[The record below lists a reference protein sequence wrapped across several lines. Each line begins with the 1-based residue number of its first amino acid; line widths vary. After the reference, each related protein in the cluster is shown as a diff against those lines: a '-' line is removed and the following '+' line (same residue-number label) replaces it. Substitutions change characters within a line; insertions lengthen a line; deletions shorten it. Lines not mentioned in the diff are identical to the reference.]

1 MDTDAGGTTMHRP
14 AIRLDRRSLA
24 ALVAAIAVSTGG
36 SAQAASPPI
45 YTPSSGLALGGHD
58 PVAYF
63 TDGRQT
69 AGSTQ
74 FETTWQG
81 ARWRFA
87 SQENLEKFRGEP
99 ERYAP
104 QYGGYCAW
112 AIGARNSLAP
122 GDARYWRIVDGKL
135 YVNYDASV
143 QRQWVRDIPG
153 FIAAADRN
161 WPAIL
166 TR

>member
-1 MDTDAGGTTMHRP
+1 M
-14 AIRLDRRSLA
+14 DRRSLA
-24 ALVAAIAVSTGG
+24 ALVAAIVVSAAGE
-36 SAQAASPPI
+36 ARAASPPI
-45 YTPSSGLALGGHD
+45 YTPSSGLALGGYD

-63 TDGRQT
+63 S
-69 AGSTQ
+69 AGQPTQGSAQ

-87 SQENLEKFRGEP
+87 SRENLDMFRATP

-112 AIGARNSLAP
+112 AVGARNYLAP

-143 QRQWVRDIPG
+143 QRNWLRDVPG

>member
-1 MDTDAGGTTMHRP
+1 M
-14 AIRLDRRSLA
+14 DRRSLA
-24 ALVAAIAVSTGG
+24 ALVGSIVVSAAAP
-36 SAQAASPPI
+36 AQAASPPV

-63 TDGRQT
+63 TLGRPT
-69 AGSTQ
+69 EGSAR
-74 FETTWQG
+74 FETAWQG

-87 SQENLEKFRGEP
+87 SQENLAMFRAAP

-112 AIGARNSLAP
+112 AVGARNYLAP
-122 GDARYWRIVDGKL
+122 GDGRYWRIVDGRL

-153 FIAAADRN
+153 FIASADRN

>member
-1 MDTDAGGTTMHRP
+1 M
-14 AIRLDRRSLA
+14 DRRSLA
-24 ALVAAIAVSTGG
+24 ALVAMIAIGG
-36 SAQAASPPI
+36 GNAAHAASPPI
-45 YTPSSGLALGGHD
+45 YMPSSGLALGGYD
-58 PVAYF
+58 TVAYF
-63 TDGRQT
+63 TDGRAT
-69 AGSTQ
+69 EGSAQ

-87 SQENLEKFRGEP
+87 SQQNLEMFRAAP

-112 AIGARNSLAP
+112 AVGARNYLAP
-122 GDARYWRIVDGKL
+122 GSPQHWRIVDGKL
-135 YVNYDASV
+135 YVNYDGGV
-143 QRQWVRDIPG
+143 QRQWLRDIPG